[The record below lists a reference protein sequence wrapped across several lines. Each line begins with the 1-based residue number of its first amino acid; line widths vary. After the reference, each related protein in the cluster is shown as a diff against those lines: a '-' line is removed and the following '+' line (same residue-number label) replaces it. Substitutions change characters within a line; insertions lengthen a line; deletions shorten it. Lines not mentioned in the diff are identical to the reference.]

1 VETITITV
9 PTIEYGVAKFMLPGQ
24 GQCGDHHLVCCKQS
38 GILIAAIDGIGHG
51 QEAANAAKAAVSIL
65 KTGADEPVISLVQL
79 CHEGLRS
86 TRGVVMSLASIDPG
100 HGLMTWV
107 GVGNVQ
113 GVLMRSGAAK
123 GTVQEVLLLRAG
135 VVGSQL
141 PALQA
146 AVLPIAKGD
155 TLVFVTDGIRG
166 EFAEDLSALESPQRA
181 ADRILEHHCRGNDD
195 ALVLVVRLTGV
206 RG

>member
-1 VETITITV
+1 MPLV
-9 PTIEYGVAKFMLPGQ
+9 EYGVAKFVLPGQ
-24 GQCGDHHLVCCKQS
+24 GESGDHHLVCCKQK

-51 QEAANAAKAAVSIL
+51 EEAANAAKEAVSIL
-65 KTGADEPVISLVQL
+65 KGRADEPVISLVRR

-86 TRGVVMSLASIDPG
+86 TRGVVLSLAFMEPE
-100 HGLMTWV
+100 HGMMTWA

-113 GVLMRSGAAK
+113 GALMRADAKK
-123 GTVQEVLLLRAG
+123 GTGQEVLLLRAG

-155 TLVFVTDGIRG
+155 TVVFVTDGIRG
-166 EFAEDLSALESPQRA
+166 EFAEGLSALESPQRA
-181 ADRILEHHCRGNDD
+181 ADKILKQHCRGNDD

-206 RG
+206 RA

>member
-1 VETITITV
+1 LPLV
-9 PTIEYGVAKFMLPGQ
+9 EYGVAKSILPGQ
-24 GQCGDHHLVCCKQS
+24 GESGDRHLLRCGGD

-51 QEAANAAKAAVSIL
+51 EEAAYAAEAAVAIL
-65 KTGADEPVISLVQL
+65 KASPEEPVISLVER

-86 TRGVVMSLASIDPG
+86 TRGVVLSLASVDPK
-100 HGLMTWV
+100 HGLMTWL

-113 GVLMRSGAAK
+113 AVLMRAGAQK
-123 GTVQEVLLLRAG
+123 GSVGEVLLLRGG

-146 AVLPIAKGD
+146 AVLPIRKGD

-166 EFAEDLSALESPQRA
+166 EFVEGLSALESPQRA
-181 ADRILEHHCRGNDD
+181 ADKILKRHGRGDDD
-195 ALVLVVRLTGV
+195 ALVLVVRLTGI
-206 RG
+206 

>member
-1 VETITITV
+1 MPLVE
-9 PTIEYGVAKFMLPGQ
+9 YAVATFVLPGESEA
-24 GQCGDHHLVCCKQS
+24 GDHHLVCYNQS

-51 QEAANAAKAAVSIL
+51 EEAANAAKAAISIL
-65 KTGADEPVISLVQL
+65 KGNGEEPVISLVER

-86 TRGVVMSLASIDPG
+86 TRGVVLSLASIDPE
-100 HGLMTWV
+100 HGMMTWL

-113 GVLMRSGAAK
+113 GVLMRAAAQK
-123 GTVQEVLLLRAG
+123 GSVQEVLLLRGG

-141 PALQA
+141 PVLQA

-166 EFAEDLSALESPQRA
+166 EFVEGLSALESPQRA
-181 ADRILEHHCRGNDD
+181 ADRILKQHGRGNDD
-195 ALVLVVRLTGV
+195 ALVLVVRIIGV
-206 RG
+206 RA

>member
-1 VETITITV
+1 
-9 PTIEYGVAKFMLPGQ
+9 VAKSILPGQ
-24 GQCGDHHLVCCKQS
+24 GESGDRHLLRCGGD

-51 QEAANAAKAAVSIL
+51 EEAAYAAEAAVAIL
-65 KTGADEPVISLVQL
+65 KASPEEPVISLVER

-86 TRGVVMSLASIDPG
+86 TRGVVLSLASVDPK
-100 HGLMTWV
+100 HGLMTWL

-113 GVLMRSGAAK
+113 GVLMRAGAQQ
-123 GTVQEVLLLRAG
+123 GSVGEVLLLRGG

-146 AVLPIAKGD
+146 AVLPIRKGD

-166 EFAEDLSALESPQRA
+166 EFVEGLSALESPQRA
-181 ADRILEHHCRGNDD
+181 ADKILKRHGRGDDD
-195 ALVLVVRLTGV
+195 ALVLVVRLTGI
-206 RG
+206 

>member
-1 VETITITV
+1 MPLV
-9 PTIEYGVAKFMLPGQ
+9 EYGVAKSILPGQ
-24 GQCGDHHLVCCKQS
+24 GESGDRHVVCCGGG

-51 QEAANAAKAAVSIL
+51 GEAANAAEAAMAIL
-65 KTGADEPVISLVQL
+65 KASPEEPVISLVER

-86 TRGVVMSLASIDPG
+86 TRGVVLSLASLDPQ
-100 HGLMTWV
+100 HGLMTWL

-113 GVLMRSGAAK
+113 GVLMRAGARK
-123 GTVQEVLLLRAG
+123 GCVEEVLLLRGG

-146 AVLPIAKGD
+146 AVLPIRRGD

-166 EFAEDLSALESPQRA
+166 EFVEGLSALESPQRA
-181 ADRILEHHCRGNDD
+181 ADKILKQHGRGNDD
-195 ALVLVVRLTGV
+195 ALVLVVRLTGIWA
-206 RG
+206 

>member
-1 VETITITV
+1 MPLVE
-9 PTIEYGVAKFMLPGQ
+9 YAVAKFVLPGQ
-24 GQCGDHHLVCCKQS
+24 CESGDHHLVCCNQS

-51 QEAANAAKAAVSIL
+51 EEAANAAKTAVSIL
-65 KTGADEPVISLVQL
+65 KAGADEPVISLVER
-79 CHEGLRS
+79 CNEGLRS
-86 TRGVVMSLASIDPG
+86 TRGVVLSLASIDPE
-100 HGLMTWV
+100 HGMMTWL

-113 GVLMRSGAAK
+113 GVLMRAGAQK
-123 GTVQEVLLLRAG
+123 GSVQEVLLLRGG

-155 TLVFVTDGIRG
+155 TLVFVTDGIRS
-166 EFAEDLSALESPQRA
+166 EFVEGLSALESPQRA
-181 ADRILEHHCRGNDD
+181 ADKILKQHSRGNDD

-206 RG
+206 RA

>member
-1 VETITITV
+1 VETIDV
-9 PTIEYGVAKFMLPGQ
+9 PLVEYGVAIFVLPGQ
-24 GQCGDHHLVCCKQS
+24 GESGDHYLVCCNQT
-38 GILIAAIDGIGHG
+38 GILVAALDGIGHG
-51 QEAANAAKAAVSIL
+51 EEAASAAKAAVSIL
-65 KTGADEPVISLVQL
+65 KAGAREPVISLLQR

-86 TRGVVMSLASIDPG
+86 TRGVVLSLASIDPE
-100 HGLMTWV
+100 HGMMTWL

-113 GVLMRSGAAK
+113 GVLMRAGAQK
-123 GTVQEVLLLRAG
+123 GSAQEVLLLRAG

-155 TLVFVTDGIRG
+155 TLVFVTDGVRS
-166 EFAEDLSALESPQRA
+166 EFAEGLSALEPPQRT
-181 ADRILEHHCRGNDD
+181 ADKILRQHCRGNDD

-206 RG
+206 RA